1 MLCESCA
8 FLLPLVGEGRE
19 GGFKTKNSS
28 LAFGPLRSSASHAL
42 LILTHVD
49 NFVYNSV
56 DNHVDKRV
64 DKLLQVK

>member
-1 MLCESCA
+1 M
-8 FLLPLVGEGRE
+8 GEGRE

-64 DKLLQVK
+64 DK